1 MKTQDIRILRYG
13 DHKAGDVFTGSFN
26 SRYLLRDIGYERNW
40 MTTAELSGKSND
52 GNHNWRLGYNFK
64 WERQGITAS
73 TGVYAHTVEA
83 NPVWL
88 KHNGSQGY
96 TFNTGGEYYDT
107 HEVKTALYASDDWQ
121 VTDRWWLSAGARLE
135 YYTVGGQNA
144 MAYLNATDTEATY
157 PENIRNVDY
166 SVNNG
171 KITNFR

>member
-1 MKTQDIRILRYG
+1 
-13 DHKAGDVFTGSFN
+13 
-26 SRYLLRDIGYERNW
+26 

-121 VTDRWWLSAGARLE
+121 VTAGGCRQVLVWSIILLADKMQWL
-135 YYTVGGQNA
+135 
-144 MAYLNATDTEATY
+144 
-157 PENIRNVDY
+157 I
-166 SVNNG
+166 
-171 KITNFR
+171 